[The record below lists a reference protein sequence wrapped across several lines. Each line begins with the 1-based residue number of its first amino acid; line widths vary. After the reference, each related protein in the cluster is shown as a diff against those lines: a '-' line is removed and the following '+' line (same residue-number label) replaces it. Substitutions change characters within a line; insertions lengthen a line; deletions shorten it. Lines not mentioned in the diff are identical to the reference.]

1 MANNDNTQ
9 VIDPIEEQNAVDETA
24 ADQIIIPE
32 AKTKKELKKER
43 KEIKKHKKEVQKE
56 AKLHSA
62 TRTKAENFWLSVIS
76 IFVVVCMVACT
87 GLSVKTYMNISKGVV
102 SDSGSTGGSSSAG
115 SSSSAGGSSSTGS
128 SSSAGGSSS
137 TGGSTSTG
145 DSTGSEN
152 SAGTPSGDSGAAA
165 GDQANADLSTKEGIV
180 AYYKAAHAKVLSSA
194 KSVVKTYDNT
204 LNYNQVLEIGGND
217 TLAGIAQSLM
227 GQFMKEDTE
236 EHPFSGADIAANFPP
251 AGKDTSGLTPD
262 MVSEATCT
270 EENGKYIIKIKINS
284 TEDNYDT
291 GAMTGNLVTI
301 VNESDVTNAAGSL
314 VSLDG
319 LENRYVGANITA
331 TIDKATGNLET
342 LETYAPSYM
351 YFAQA
356 TAAFVIKVNDC
367 RIGLEYQQKWRVEY

>member
-128 SSSAGGSSS
+128 SSSTGGSSSAGGSS
-137 TGGSTSTG
+137 STG

-194 KSVVKTYDNT
+194 TKVTRTYNNT
-204 LNYNQVLEIGGND
+204 LNYNQVLEIGDNER
-217 TLAGIAQSLM
+217 LAGIAKSLM
-227 GQFMKEDTE
+227 GQFMKEETE
-236 EHPFSGADIAANFPP
+236 PLDFTGSDIAAYFPP
-251 AGKDTSGLTPD
+251 ANGNVQGLTPD
-262 MVSEATCT
+262 MVSDATCT
-270 EENGKYIIKIKINS
+270 EENGKYIITITINS

-291 GAMTGNLVTI
+291 GAMTGNLCSI
-301 VNESDVTNAAGSL
+301 VNESDVTGAAGSL
-314 VSLDG
+314 VSLEG
-319 LENRYVGANITA
+319 LENRYIGANIKA
-331 TIDKATGNLET
+331 TIDKATGNLEA
-342 LETYAPSYM
+342 LETDVPSYM
-351 YFAQA
+351 FFSKA
-356 TAAFVIKVNDC
+356 TALVVVSVENC
-367 RIGLEYQQKWRVEY
+367 RIGLEYKQSWTVTY